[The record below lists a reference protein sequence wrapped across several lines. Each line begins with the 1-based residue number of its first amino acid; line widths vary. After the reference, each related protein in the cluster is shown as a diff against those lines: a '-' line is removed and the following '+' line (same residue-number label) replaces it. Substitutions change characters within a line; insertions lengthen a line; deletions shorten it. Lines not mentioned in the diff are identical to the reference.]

1 MAKKKA
7 TPILTRNVGK
17 DKVVRFFV
25 KGTSRQVSNKK
36 NEASILWVRQNFD
49 RLVASP
55 SAQAN
60 LTKQERDTLRNT
72 INARKGREKS
82 AEKAKQ
88 RFRFNNKFVGKDIQ
102 RTIDFNP
109 VLKRALGKRRDLSN
123 IIEFQGLQTKAEVLE
138 RLSDL
143 LDSQIQKI
151 GPKKAPNGIDL
162 SSAIIDNNDWINED
176 RDPRTEQ
183 DFSGTFNK
191 LVEVLDIMSE
201 INAQRD
207 KTKPKSILKVI
218 TRNGDIL
225 FGSEAQTELEKF
237 VAQTTKAQFDKDP
250 DKRGVAVK
258 FFFPYKVVFPEK
270 GAPEFTI
277 DLNRFNEDDDNYFQF
292 ETSEMP
298 VTLRRRSA

>member
-1 MAKKKA
+1 MAKKKQ
-7 TPILTRNVGK
+7 PQILTRNVGK

-25 KGTSRQVSNKK
+25 KGTNKQVSNKK
-36 NEASILWVRQNFD
+36 NQASILWVRQNFD

-55 SAQAN
+55 SAQST
-60 LTKQERDTLRNT
+60 LTKQERDSLRNT

-88 RFRFNNKFVGKDIQ
+88 RFRFDNKFVGKDIQ

-109 VLKRALGKRRDLSN
+109 VLKRALGNRRDLSN

-138 RLSDL
+138 RLSEL
-143 LDSQIQKI
+143 LDTQLQRIE
-151 GPKKAPNGIDL
+151 PKT
-162 SSAIIDNNDWINED
+162 SSAIIDNNDWINDD
-176 RDPRTEQ
+176 RTPRTEQ

-191 LVEVLDIMSE
+191 LVEVLDIMDE

-218 TRNGDIL
+218 TKDGDIL
-225 FGSEAQTELEKF
+225 FGSQAQTELQRF
-237 VAQTTKAQFDKDP
+237 VAETTKAQFDKDP
-250 DKRGVAVK
+250 EKKGVAVK
-258 FFFPYKVVFPEK
+258 FFFPYKVIFPEK

-277 DLNRFNEDDDNYFQF
+277 DLNRFDEEDENYFQF

-298 VTLRRRSA
+298 VALRRKSA